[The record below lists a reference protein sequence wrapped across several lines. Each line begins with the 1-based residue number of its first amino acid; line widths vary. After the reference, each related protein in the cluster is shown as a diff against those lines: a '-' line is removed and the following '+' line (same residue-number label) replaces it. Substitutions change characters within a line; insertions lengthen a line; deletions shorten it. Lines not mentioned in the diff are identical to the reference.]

1 MKNFLRILASIS
13 SIILLCSNS
22 GCTKEDLNDPEKVS
36 SFISSVKEN
45 IAETTATSQI
55 SVPKATKNKEKTT
68 AVPTEPTE
76 TSAKI
81 IPKTTK
87 ATKKSPETVVT
98 IVPETTTKAPETTPV
113 VPKETSIKITE
124 TKPKSPET
132 KPKDQET
139 TPGETQAYKIPKTGP
154 RVDITANVGSIH
166 VGEMTKDVSPV
177 KVYKAE
183 DYVIKKVVIHKGY
196 FIDRYQ
202 KMKKDIKIKII
213 EIKDTEFRIETNMS
227 GIFYYTVYLTN
238 PAGEEIILKNA
249 KIRVGD
255 YSTPGPEKEFSKTFN
270 KTYKP

>member
-68 AVPTEPTE
+68 AVPTE

-154 RVDITANVGSIH
+154 YVNLTANLGSIN
-166 VGEMTKDVSPV
+166 VGEMTTDLEPIKIKD
-177 KVYKAE
+177 AE
-183 DYVIKKVVIHKGY
+183 DYYITKVVIHNGI
-196 FIDRYQ
+196 FIERY
-202 KMKKDIKIKII
+202 KDMKKKIKIKVV
-213 EIKDTEFRIETNMS
+213 EFQDTEFRIETNMA
-227 GIFYYTVYLTN
+227 GLYYYTIYLQN
-238 PAGEEIILKNA
+238 PAGDKIVLKNA
-249 KIRVGD
+249 QIRVDD
-255 YSTPGPEKEFSKTFN
+255 YATPGFEKEFTKEFN